1 MRLED
6 SNPNTLNIFCDGG
19 ARGNPGPAAI
29 GFVVKDSLGK
39 TLHRYSERIGNA
51 TNNIA
56 EYQAVIAALGWITK
70 YEGKLPIKKQTYKF
84 YLDSRL
90 VVNQLNGKFK
100 IKDEKLKSLVIK
112 VRKLERIA
120 NLISRVEED
129 LFSEKKSRISYNLVP
144 RTQNSEAD
152 ALVNHALNNFNAL

>member
-1 MRLED
+1 MTLSE
-6 SNPNTLNIFCDGG
+6 SNPNTLNIYCDGG

-39 TLHRYSERIGNA
+39 ILHRYSERIGKA

-56 EYQAVIAALGWITK
+56 EYQAVIAALVWITK

-90 VVNQLNGKFK
+90 VVNQLNGKFR
-100 IKDEKLKSLVIK
+100 IKDEKLKALVIR
-112 VRKLERIA
+112 VRNLERTA
-120 NLISRVEED
+120 NLTSRAGRD
-129 LFSEKKSRISYNLVP
+129 LFSENEFRISYNLIP
-144 RTQNSEAD
+144 RTQNLEAD
-152 ALVNHALNNFNAL
+152 ALVNDALNDFNRL